1 MSRATPVSLAAILFV
16 CLGGSACAQ
25 IALGESAPS
34 IAPAAATA
42 AEPYEPRSGQQG
54 KDVVWVP
61 TPQVVVDKM
70 MEIASVTAQDVVIDL
85 GSGDGR
91 TVITAAKIG
100 ARALG
105 IEYNPDMVAY
115 SQRQAVAAGLTGR
128 ARFMKADIFETSF
141 DEATVLTLFLLPELN
156 LKLRP
161 KILELKPGTRVVSNS
176 FNMAEWKPDAEADLH
191 GQPGCNV
198 SFCRVLHWVVP
209 QQVSGT
215 YQVTQGELK
224 LVQEFQMLTGT
235 LKQGLTTFN
244 LTGRVFGEDVLL
256 SAGSRQYRARLTDGK
271 LVLQEQ

>member
-128 ARFMKADIFETSF
+128 ARFMKADIFETNAPEMESLYREKVLLEVKSPLIAELIAQAVPRHKAGCGA
-141 DEATVLTLFLLPELN
+141 DCGRRQTRQQRGLEVARDAATGGHKGRKGGV
-156 LKLRP
+156 
-161 KILELKPGTRVVSNS
+161 IVG
-176 FNMAEWKPDAEADLH
+176 
-191 GQPGCNV
+191 
-198 SFCRVLHWVVP
+198 
-209 QQVSGT
+209 
-215 YQVTQGELK
+215 
-224 LVQEFQMLTGT
+224 GT
-235 LKQGLTTFN
+235 L
-244 LTGRVFGEDVLL
+244 EH
-256 SAGSRQYRARLTDGK
+256 
-271 LVLQEQ
+271 